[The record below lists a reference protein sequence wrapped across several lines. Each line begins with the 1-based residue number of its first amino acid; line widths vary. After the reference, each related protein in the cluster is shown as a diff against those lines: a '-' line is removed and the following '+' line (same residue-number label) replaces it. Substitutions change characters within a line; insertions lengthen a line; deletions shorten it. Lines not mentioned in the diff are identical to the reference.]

1 MQNMHSISG
10 NNTAVVGSRRKG
22 GEENYLSR
30 KTCFMHEKQRVCE
43 GKRGL
48 IQSPRP

>member
-1 MQNMHSISG
+1 MQNTHSIFG

-30 KTCFMHEKQRVCE
+30 KTCFMHEKQEFAKARE
-43 GKRGL
+43 D
-48 IQSPRP
+48 